1 MQRLNDDD
9 DASMSIWWWLRSH
22 IKEGLLLSICLAVLE
37 EDLETLETISDIH
50 FARR

>member
-1 MQRLNDDD
+1 
-9 DASMSIWWWLRSH
+9 MSIWWWLRSH